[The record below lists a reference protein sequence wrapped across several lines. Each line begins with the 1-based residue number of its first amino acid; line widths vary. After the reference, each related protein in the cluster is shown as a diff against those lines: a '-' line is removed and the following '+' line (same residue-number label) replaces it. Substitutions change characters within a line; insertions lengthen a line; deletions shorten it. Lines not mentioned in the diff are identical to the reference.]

1 MQLTITGFRLGDRG
15 AWLTA
20 LLPDRHGG
28 WPFDFL
34 VIGHETTKCL
44 SEHWFASRQVEAR
57 DGAAAGSV
65 PEHLRNY
72 RFGDAALEQ
81 GGGHGAPQVVG
92 AQAPVAGAALP
103 AADQRGDVAAAALH
117 NALVDI
123 GNRLAAIESS
133 LRQAP
138 ENGKQVVADRHPT
151 QAALAAHAQQ
161 LAALVDVLEAKA
173 GKLSATNAAMRE
185 RFEDIRKALRGAARA
200 RAVDWTAEY
209 PRRLADAL
217 DQVERLLPPED
228 VGPVVLSGES
238 GDASE
243 RSEES

>member
-72 RFGDAALEQ
+72 RFGDAAIE
-81 GGGHGAPQVVG
+81 
-92 AQAPVAGAALP
+92 QAPVAGAALP

-133 LRQAP
+133 LRQAL

-173 GKLSATNAAMRE
+173 GKLSATNAEMRE
-185 RFEDIRKALRGAARA
+185 RFEDIREALRGAARA

-217 DQVERLLPPED
+217 DQVERILPPED